1 MMDRVHTVD
10 DSIWFF
16 FDVYAEIMYS
26 IKSHSH
32 KQEA

>member
-1 MMDRVHTVD
+1 MDRVHAVD
-10 DSIWFF
+10 DSICFF
-16 FDVYAEIMYS
+16 GMYAEIIYS